1 MNKQNE
7 TDQIICEVK
16 THSIEAEINHL
27 LDRMTT
33 ANIIETMNRLGA
45 LTIKLKI
52 LKAEPDFTMNNRMD
66 WGVRE
71 IKFQTT

>member
-7 TDQIICEVK
+7 TDAIISDVK
-16 THSIEAEINHL
+16 KHSIESEINSL

-33 ANIIETMNRLGA
+33 GNIIETMNQLGA
-45 LTIKLKI
+45 LTVKLKI
-52 LKAEPDFTMNNRMD
+52 LKSEPDFTMNNRMD